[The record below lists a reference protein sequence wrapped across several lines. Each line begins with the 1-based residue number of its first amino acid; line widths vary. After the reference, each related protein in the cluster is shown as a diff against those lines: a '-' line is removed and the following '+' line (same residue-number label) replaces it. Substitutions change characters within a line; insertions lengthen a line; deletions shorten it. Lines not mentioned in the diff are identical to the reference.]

1 MIKYSYFYIKKSFF
15 ISALLIFQLIF
26 LILSLYNSFDIFTG
40 FNIEKKQISKFFS
53 DEILYGIEFRS
64 DLNSPTSNDAFSNAE
79 KIINDYLNTNSN
91 HDFFLTLNSIE
102 SLSLEKFDNYENFKF
117 PNSPEEGNKFYA
129 KSLHVNS
136 DSLRKFPI
144 NLYEGRTFNDTELT
158 HISSPK
164 DTIPIILGYDFLNIY
179 NIDDIITIGSS
190 HNAEVIGILS
200 KDQFNPGNLQSSQR
214 FANLNNYI
222 IIPNNYLD
230 SGTYLTGAAL
240 LIFDKSTSKE
250 YINNIRSDLRN
261 LFNEID
267 VSIDVRDFS
276 SDLSIKITQY
286 LNGLKDIVMISVIIT
301 IFIFLSITITLLN
314 SILLY
319 KKDFG
324 VHYLT
329 GARTIDIIKIISGEL
344 FILSFV
350 AIILSTPIF
359 IFKGLT
365 NKINVI
371 ALLSTFIFLL
381 IMNLIILIIPIVNI
395 NKIQLNQLIK
405 GED

>member
-129 KSLHVNS
+129 KSLHINS
-136 DSLRKFPI
+136 DSLKRFPI

-179 NIDDIITIGSS
+179 NIGDIITIGSS